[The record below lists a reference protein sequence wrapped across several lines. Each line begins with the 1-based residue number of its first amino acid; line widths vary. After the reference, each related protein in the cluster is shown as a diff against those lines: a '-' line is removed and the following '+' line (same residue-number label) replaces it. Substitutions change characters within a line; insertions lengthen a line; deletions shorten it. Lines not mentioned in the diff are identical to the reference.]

1 MTYVKKSKFKRNLA
15 ILLILI
21 VAIAGVAAAYAVLSV
36 KPVEVGVK
44 VGDTFTY
51 DLEGTSTLTA
61 ANATETPGFYQY
73 NQTESYKVTITA
85 VNGTNV
91 SLDAVWKFINGTE
104 VSYQQNIDVANGD
117 KTDEYGFWALYP
129 AKLEKTDL
137 LRPKGFDGYTV
148 NNTDTKTYTDGVR
161 SRCYWF
167 INNQFFDYTDQTQS
181 TLMYDYRQIF
191 FDKET
196 GMMTSFTW
204 YQFFNNPEMQQ
215 VVTWKLVETSVWQV

>member
-51 DLEGTSTLTA
+51 SLQGTSTLTD

-73 NQTESYKVTITA
+73 NQTDYYKITITA

-91 SLDAVWKFINGTE
+91 SLDTVWKFLNGTE
-104 VSYQQNIDVANGD
+104 VSAQQTIDIANGD
-117 KTDEYGFWALYP
+117 KSDEYGFWALYP
-129 AKLEKTDL
+129 ANLEKTDL
-137 LRPKGFDGYTV
+137 LRPKGFDGYIV
-148 NNTDTKTYTDGVR
+148 NNTDTMTYTSGVR
-161 SRCYWF
+161 GRCYWF
-167 INNQFFDYTDQTQS
+167 INNQFFDIRDTTQS

-196 GMMTSFTW
+196 GMRTSFTN
-204 YQFFNNPEMQQ
+204 YQFYNNPEMQQ
-215 VVTWKLVETSVWQV
+215 VITWKLVDTSVWQV